1 MPDRGQVDARLEAV
15 LREERGRLTA
25 ALVRILGDWDVAEEL
40 VQESAV
46 SALEHWP
53 TDGVPRNPGA
63 WLMTAARRKAVDR
76 LRRHSRY
83 RDRMQQL
90 TAEASEMDRP
100 IPTGGPM
107 GADDRLRLLFTC
119 CHPALSREAQV
130 ALTLRTVGGLETA
143 AVARAFL
150 VPEATIAQRLVR
162 AKRKIRDA
170 AIPYRVPEPAELPSR
185 LGEVLRVLY
194 LIFNEGYLAS
204 SGARVER
211 RELARDAEW
220 LISLLA
226 RLMPDEPEVLGL
238 LALTRLHLARSE
250 ARFADG
256 SLVLLRD
263 QDRSKWD
270 RGAID
275 EAISLLERAERMNR
289 PGSYQ
294 LQAAIL
300 AAHAAAPSW
309 DATDWRAI
317 VALYDALHALEPTPV
332 VALNRALALAERDG
346 PAAGLAAIEPLAGT
360 LDRYHLFHAARGDM
374 LRRLDRHGESRAAN
388 ERALALTDNPAERRL
403 LQERIGAVS
412 PGASAPADRRTAR
425 PGE

>member
-1 MPDRGQVDARLEAV
+1 MPDRGQVDAWLEAV

-25 ALVRILGDWDVAEEL
+25 ALVRILGDWDLAEEL
-40 VQESAV
+40 VQDAAV

-53 TDGVPRNPGA
+53 ADGLPTNPGA

-76 LRRHSRY
+76 LRRNARY

-119 CHPALSREAQV
+119 CHPALNREAQV
-130 ALTLRTVGGLETA
+130 ALTLRTIGGLETA

-150 VPEATIAQRLVR
+150 APEATIAQRLVR

-170 AIPYRVPEPAELPSR
+170 AIPYRVPEPSELPAR

-204 SGARVER
+204 SGAAAER

-220 LISLLA
+220 LTSLLA

-238 LALTRLHLARSE
+238 LALMRLHLARSE

-256 SLVLLRD
+256 AIVLLPD

-270 RGAID
+270 RDAIGA
-275 EAISLLERAERMNR
+275 AVQLLERAERMNR

-300 AAHAAAPSW
+300 AAHAMAPSW
-309 DATDWRAI
+309 RATDWSAI

-346 PAAGLAAIEPLAGT
+346 PADGLAAIERLGAT
-360 LDRYHLFHAARGDM
+360 LDHYHLFHAARAEM
-374 LRRLDRHGESRAAN
+374 LRRLDRRDESRAAN

-403 LQERIGAVS
+403 LQERIRALR

-425 PGE
+425 PGG